1 MSIIMAGISP
11 HPALLIPEVGG
22 REISKVRNTVESL
35 KTLAGRIAALRAD
48 TVVFIT
54 PHGPMFRDA
63 VVILAEEKLE
73 GDFKNFGAP
82 QVKLQVK
89 NDLELVSSIAEESEK
104 EQLDL
109 VLLKKDNSYFLRDE
123 TTLDHGITVPLYYL
137 QEAGAAERCVAVTFA
152 MLSFSDL
159 FRFGIALKRAVD
171 NSGRK
176 VAVVASGDLS
186 HRLTSDAPAGYSP
199 RGQEYDQ
206 KVVDFLKTY
215 QVEKLLSIDPE
226 LVSAAGECGLRSFI
240 IMLGSLFGQK
250 IRSEILSYEGPFGVG
265 YLVAAF
271 TPEYKED

>member
-11 HPALLIPEVGG
+11 HPPLIIPEVGG
-22 REISKVRNTVESL
+22 REIFQVNKTVEAL
-35 KTLAGRIAALRAD
+35 KTLAGRIAAARAD

-54 PHGPMFRDA
+54 PHGPMLRDA
-63 VVILAEEKLE
+63 MVILAEEKLK

-89 NDLELVSSIAEESEK
+89 NDMELVSSIAEESEK

-109 VLLKKDNSYFLRDE
+109 VLLKRKNSHFLRDE

-137 QEAGAAERCVAVTFA
+137 HEAGAAECCVAITFG
-152 MLSFSDL
+152 MLPFPDL
-159 FRFGIALKRAVD
+159 FRFGNALKRAVH

-186 HRLTSDAPAGYSP
+186 HRLISDAPAGYTP
-199 RGQEYDQ
+199 RGKEYDE
-206 KVVDFLKTY
+206 KIVDYLKTY
-215 QVEKLLSIDPE
+215 RVEKVLSIDEE
-226 LVSAAGECGLRSFI
+226 LVSEAGECGLRSFI
-240 IMLGSLFGQK
+240 ILLGSLFGQK

-271 TPEYKED
+271 TPEN